1 MSFAIAIASS
11 ISEKVIAESTGPKIS
26 SRAIVMS
33 FETASKI
40 VGST

>member
-1 MSFAIAIASS
+1 MSFAIVIASS
-11 ISEKVIAESTGPKIS
+11 RSENEIADSTGPKIS
-26 SRAIVMS
+26 SCAIRMS